1 MVKGNLLT
9 QATHRLM
16 SDTEDFNFIGNIEGR
31 DIFEEKADVIILDIN
46 SIFDYEEKKHDA
58 CKKDFMLVAI
68 IDDTSD
74 YDAFKNFGITSWIK
88 RDDIAKLPELLDE
101 IKKRMAL

>member
-1 MVKGNLLT
+1 MKITSFEDVSAKGYEICFI
-9 QATHRLM
+9 HSGCD
-16 SDTEDFNFIGNIEGR
+16 SD
-31 DIFEEKADVIILDIN
+31 ADVIILDIN

-58 CKKDFMLVAI
+58 CKKDFMSIAI
-68 IDDTSD
+68 IDDPSD
-74 YDAFKNFGITSWIK
+74 FDAFKNFGITSWIK